1 MATCKSVN
9 VDPMN
14 YVPKLFTLQPIL
26 HVYDNSFDLLP
37 YEPMWQEY
45 EGDQWGPDP
54 RRKMTA
60 NGRFVS
66 TRIPTEM
73 DEDKNEWESRK
84 NVEFA
89 GNMTITETIVPTYL
103 HLKFFLGQM

>member
-1 MATCKSVN
+1 
-9 VDPMN
+9 
-14 YVPKLFTLQPIL
+14 
-26 HVYDNSFDLLP
+26 
-37 YEPMWQEY
+37 
-45 EGDQWGPDP
+45 
-54 RRKMTA
+54 MTA
-60 NGRFVS
+60 KGRFVS